1 MTNQTEVAYYTTGEL
16 ASRMRV
22 AEQTLRHWR
31 MKRTGPP
38 FVNFGRRV
46 VYSVKGFEKWEA
58 KQTQGGGL

>member
-1 MTNQTEVAYYTTGEL
+1 MTAKVEYYTTAEL
-16 ASRMRV
+16 AAKMRV

-46 VYSVKGFEKWEA
+46 LYPVKGFAEWEA
-58 KQTQGGGL
+58 KQTLAG

>member
-1 MTNQTEVAYYTTGEL
+1 MNNPAEVAYYTTGEL
-16 ASRMRV
+16 ATRMRV

-31 MKRTGPP
+31 MKREGPP

-46 VYSVKGFEKWEA
+46 LYPAKGFEKWEA